1 MAALTIMKKR
11 HFLIF
16 DRWCKERPAPRSP
29 YEEETGKLESGYCV
43 GDSKQHTNHHSLME
57 IYFV

>member
-16 DRWCKERPAPRSP
+16 DSFLIGGARKDQLLDLLMR
-29 YEEETGKLESGYCV
+29 K
-43 GDSKQHTNHHSLME
+43 KQENWNLDIVWVTPNN
-57 IYFV
+57 IPTIIP